1 MPYERENI
9 RQLQAYTPGEQPQ
22 QQRVIKLNTNENPY
36 PPSQA
41 VLDAISHVTAEQLRR
56 YPPPSAVSFRQTAAR
71 VHGLHPDQIIATNG
85 GDELLRLAITVFCEP
100 QPDGPGGLGIGEP
113 SYSLYPVLAKTHN
126 TSVTRVSLNDD
137 FSLPDNFADALNEA
151 GCRLAMIVNPHAPSG
166 RLQPL
171 EQIEAVARAFNGV
184 LLVDE
189 AYVDFAT
196 SDATALLDESRG
208 LDNVLLL
215 RTLSKGY
222 SLAGLRFGYGM
233 GHHGIIAALHKAR
246 DSYNVDMLAQ
256 AAAVAALENRE
267 VARKTWQAVIEER
280 GRLTAELTA
289 RGFFVYPSQSNFVL
303 AVPGAAKDASGK
315 AATHPTTKVDAKT
328 IYETLKQQAIFVR
341 YFQQERLE
349 DKLRITVGAPAEND
363 ALLAALDQL

>member
-1 MPYERENI
+1 MAYERDNI
-9 RQLQAYTPGEQPQ
+9 RELEAYAPGEQPQ
-22 QQRVIKLNTNENPY
+22 QQRVVKLNTNENPY
-36 PPSQA
+36 PPNQM
-41 VLDAISHVTAEQLRR
+41 VLDAVARVSAEQLRR
-56 YPPPSAVSFRQTAAR
+56 YPPPSAVSFRQIAGG

-100 QPDGPGGLGIGEP
+100 SPTGPGGLGIAEP

-126 TSVTRVSLNDD
+126 TSVTRVELNDD
-137 FSLPDNFADALNEA
+137 FSLPDNFADALNDA

-171 EQIEAVARAFNGV
+171 EQIKAIARAFNGV

-189 AYVDFAT
+189 AYVDFAE
-196 SDATALLDESRG
+196 SSSVALLDESAG

-233 GHHGIIAALHKAR
+233 GHHGVIAAMHKAR
-246 DSYNVDMLAQ
+246 DSYNVDILAQ
-256 AAAVAALENRE
+256 AAACAALESRAE
-267 VARKTWQAVIEER
+267 AAKTWEAVIAER
-280 GRLTAELTA
+280 ARMAGELTS

-303 AVPGAAKDASGK
+303 AVPGGAAKAGSEAANHPSAKISAAS
-315 AATHPTTKVDAKT
+315 

-341 YFQQERLE
+341 YFSQARLA
-349 DKLRITVGAPAEND
+349 DKLRITIGTPQEND
-363 ALLAALDQL
+363 ALLEAIDNL